1 MVNHDQIKRG
11 LSRYIDSEIIPKL
24 QVGSVKKVI
33 VGTAAA
39 LMLQNLDKS
48 IKSLSEHPLVGALG
62 IVDESGLIDADKL
75 IEAAKKNVDE
85 CGFKISL
92 DILGMHLGDMT
103 FKRSDL
109 DQLRSYIG

>member
-1 MVNHDQIKRG
+1 MVNLDQIKRG

-48 IKSLSEHPLVGALG
+48 LKSLSGHPLVGALG

-75 IEAAKKNVDE
+75 IEAAKKNIDD
-85 CGFKISL
+85 CGFTVKL
-92 DILGMHLGDMT
+92 DVLGMHLGEMT